1 MKGMAIPAGDS
12 GNGIFATINI
22 TPLTDIFLVLLIIF
36 MVATAITIESAAH
49 VDLPRLEAQAHP
61 QQPKGVTISYT
72 SDHQIFVNGRHVSE
86 GELRAAVHDALAGA
100 TEKTV
105 VFDGDP
111 SVILGDM
118 VRIVDIAKSS
128 GAEQIALAV
137 SGNSSTSES
146 AAVPVPSGAAP
157 IPEPVAPGG
166 EPAPEPVAPTQ

>member
-1 MKGMAIPAGDS
+1 MAIPTGDS

-36 MVATAITIESAAH
+36 MVATAVTIESAAH
-49 VDLPRLEAQAHP
+49 VDLPSIQAPAHP
-61 QQPKGVTISYT
+61 QQPRGVTISYT
-72 SDHQIFVNGRHVSE
+72 SDRQIFVNGKHVSD
-86 GELRAAVHDALAGA
+86 GDLRSAVHAALAA
-100 TEKTV
+100 APEKMV

-137 SGNSSTSES
+137 SGGSSGGES
-146 AAVPVPSGAAP
+146 AGVAVPSGAEP

-166 EPAPEPVAPTQ
+166 EPAPESVAPSQ

>member
-1 MKGMAIPAGDS
+1 MAIPTGYG

-36 MVATAITIESAAH
+36 MVATAVTIESAAH
-49 VDLPRLEAQAHP
+49 VDLPRLEAPAHP
-61 QQPKGVTISYT
+61 QPPRGVTISYT
-72 SDHQIFVNGRHVSE
+72 SDHQIFVNGKHVSE
-86 GELRAAVHDALAGA
+86 GDLRTAVHDALAGSA
-100 TEKTV
+100 EKTV

-137 SGNSSTSES
+137 SANSSGGES
-146 AAVPVPSGAAP
+146 AAVPVPSGIEP
-157 IPEPVAPGG
+157 IPEPVGPGG
-166 EPAPEPVAPTQ
+166 ETAPEPVAPSQ

>member
-1 MKGMAIPAGDS
+1 MAIPIGNGGD
-12 GNGIFATINI
+12 GIFASINI

-36 MVATAITIESAAH
+36 MVATAVTIESAAH
-49 VDLPRLEAQAHP
+49 VDLPRLEAPAHP

-72 SDHQIFVNGRHVSE
+72 SDHQIFVNGKHVSE
-86 GELRAAVHDALAGA
+86 GDLRSAVHDALGRAPQ
-100 TEKTV
+100 KMV

-137 SGNSSTSES
+137 SGNSSGGES
-146 AAVPVPSGAAP
+146 AAVPVPSGIEP

-166 EPAPEPVAPTQ
+166 EPAPEPVAPSR